1 MARSPQILLTN
12 DDGIDSMGLRVVYE
26 ALGDVAEVTVVA
38 PQTDQSGT
46 WRLRSY
52 EFTVEEREPGYAVDG
67 TPCDCVNFGLGGLD
81 TDFDVVVSGCNPGP
95 NLGAHIVVLSGT
107 VGAARQAGFLGVPG
121 VALSLYCLPEGDRD
135 FEREDYAV
143 VEEFVREFIPT
154 LAASSEPGFDYLNV
168 NVPDEV
174 TASVPVHFTELT
186 YHCDISV
193 TKGEGCYERH
203 DPFYDPL
210 RPAVDQGLTGEVG
223 MDRRAVGEGAISITP
238 LQVRARHGDGSRL
251 ATLLD
256 GYDSVG
262 HDRLVT
268 TDA

>member
-12 DDGIDSMGLRVVYE
+12 DDGIEGMGLRAVYE
-26 ALGDVAEVTVVA
+26 ALTAVGEVTVVA
-38 PQTDQSGT
+38 PQTDRSGT

-52 EFTVEEREPGYAVDG
+52 EFAVEERDFGYAVDG
-67 TPCDCVNFGLGGLD
+67 TPCDCVNFGLGGLE

-95 NLGAHIVVLSGT
+95 NIGAHIVELSGT

-143 VEEFVREFIPT
+143 VEEFVREFIPR
-154 LAASSEPGFDYLNV
+154 LAATSDPGFDYLNV
-168 NVPDEV
+168 NIPDEIS
-174 TASVPVHFTELT
+174 ASVPVHLTELT

-193 TKGEGCYERH
+193 SEGERCYNRH

-210 RPAVDQGLTGEVG
+210 RPGVDQGLTGNVG
-223 MDRRAVGEGAISITP
+223 MDRQAVGEGAISITP
-238 LQVRARHGDGSRL
+238 LQVRARHGDHARL
-251 ATLLD
+251 DDLLD
-256 GYDSVG
+256 GYDTVG
-262 HDRLVT
+262 HNRETT
-268 TDA
+268 TDT

>member
-1 MARSPQILLTN
+1 MAGSPQILLTN
-12 DDGIDSMGLRVVYE
+12 DDGIDAMGLRAVYE
-26 ALGDVAEVTVVA
+26 ALADVGEPTVVA

-52 EFTVEEREPGYAVDG
+52 EFTVEERDLGYAVDG

-95 NLGAHIVVLSGT
+95 NLGAHIVELSGT

-143 VEEFVREFIPT
+143 VEEFVREFIPAVAET
-154 LAASSEPGFDYLNV
+154 SEPGFDYLNV
-168 NVPDEV
+168 NVPDEIS
-174 TASVPVHFTELT
+174 ASVPVHLTELT
-186 YHCDISV
+186 YDCNISV
-193 TKGEGCYERH
+193 SEGEGCYERH

-210 RPAVDQGLTGEVG
+210 SPSVDQGLTGDVG
-223 MDRRAVGEGAISITP
+223 MDRQAVGEGAISITP
-238 LQVRARHGDGSRL
+238 LQVRARHGDGARLSDLLEGYETVGHERLL
-251 ATLLD
+251 ATD
-256 GYDSVG
+256 
-262 HDRLVT
+262 T
-268 TDA
+268 